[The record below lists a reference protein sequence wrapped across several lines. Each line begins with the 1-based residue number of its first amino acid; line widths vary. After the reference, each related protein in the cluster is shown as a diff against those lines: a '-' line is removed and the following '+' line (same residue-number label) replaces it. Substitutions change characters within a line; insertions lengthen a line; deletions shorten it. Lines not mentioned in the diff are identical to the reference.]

1 MTSTEYAYKHPRE
14 NVEKNL
20 KREIYIMYTTS
31 AIGFVCKADSSP
43 NTNI

>member
-1 MTSTEYAYKHPRE
+1 MTSNEYAYKHPRE

-31 AIGFVCKADSSP
+31 AIGFVRKADSSP